1 MTAKLDF
8 SGDAFLYAQALD
20 NSGKSEYWH
29 ISDCAAGLR
38 PLEPED
44 VRRRAI
50 QESIDKLQATGR
62 NWPIFGGGITCR
74 VSWSGDCVITFRPT
88 TRDADGRI
96 SPVLLI
102 CNVFSV
108 RENQILLAWE
118 SIETCLHR
126 ELSQEDKSVVTHL
139 ARMLRWP
146 QWLLFLNIL
155 IFSRSLKND

>member
-1 MTAKLDF
+1 MTAKLNF
-8 SGDAFLYAQALD
+8 LGDAFLYAQALD

-29 ISDCAAGLR
+29 ISDCAAGSRL
-38 PLEPED
+38 LEPED

-74 VSWSGDCVITFRPT
+74 VSWSGDCVITFRPANL
-88 TRDADGRI
+88 DVDGRI

-102 CNVFSV
+102 CNVFSAQ
-108 RENQILLAWE
+108 ENKIFLAWE
-118 SIETCLHR
+118 SIASCLHR
-126 ELSQEDKSVVTHL
+126 ELAQEDRRAVTHL
-139 ARMLRWP
+139 TRMLRWP

-155 IFSRSLKND
+155 IFSQSEKND

>member
-62 NWPIFGGGITCR
+62 NWPIFGGSINCR
-74 VSWSGDCVITFRPT
+74 VSWSGDFVITFRPAN
-88 TRDADGRI
+88 RDADGRI